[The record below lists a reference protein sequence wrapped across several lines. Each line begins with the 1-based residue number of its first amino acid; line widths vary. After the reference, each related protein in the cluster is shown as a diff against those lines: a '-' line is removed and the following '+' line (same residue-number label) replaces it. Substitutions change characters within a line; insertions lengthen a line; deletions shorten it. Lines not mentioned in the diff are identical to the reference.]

1 MRKERST
8 NEHERPVVTEANK
21 TAVRA
26 GSTGHNVRYVLI
38 ASCALVIIA
47 FIAIALAVKP

>member
-1 MRKERST
+1 M
-8 NEHERPVVTEANK
+8 NEHERPFVTEANK

-26 GSTGHNVRYVLI
+26 GSAGHNVRYI

-47 FIAIALAVKP
+47 FIAIALFVKP

>member
-1 MRKERST
+1 M

-26 GSTGHNVRYVLI
+26 GS
-38 ASCALVIIA
+38 
-47 FIAIALAVKP
+47 AIALFVKP